1 MEIQTARL
9 EDYKKI
15 ASLVKEAFTLSEHG
29 YGNEVELVEKIRQDE
44 SYLPEL
50 EIVAKEN
57 NTLLDYGLL
66 SKVEVLD
73 TSGKSLTG
81 LVLAPLAVS
90 PSFQGQKI
98 GEKILRELETRG
110 KSLGYPFISILGHPT
125 YYPKFGYVKASTY
138 HIFPPFEV
146 PDEAFMIKELFPNS
160 LKNSSGTIHYA
171 PLFSDI

>member
-1 MEIQTARL
+1 MEIQTARP

-15 ASLVKEAFTLSEHG
+15 PTLVKEAFTLSEHG
-29 YGNEVELVEKIRQDE
+29 YGNEAELVEKIRQDE

-57 NTLLDYGLL
+57 NTLLGYGLL
-66 SKVEVLD
+66 SKVEVLN

-110 KSLGYPFISILGHPT
+110 E
-125 YYPKFGYVKASTY
+125 KFRLSFY
-138 HIFPPFEV
+138 
-146 PDEAFMIKELFPNS
+146 
-160 LKNSSGTIHYA
+160 
-171 PLFSDI
+171 